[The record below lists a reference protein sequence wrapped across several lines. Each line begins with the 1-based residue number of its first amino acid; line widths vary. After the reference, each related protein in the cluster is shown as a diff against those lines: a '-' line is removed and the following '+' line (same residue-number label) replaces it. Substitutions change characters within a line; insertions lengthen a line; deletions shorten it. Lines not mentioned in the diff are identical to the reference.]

1 MTAGTYLSGRDAE
14 CAALDELLHATRQ
27 GESRVL
33 VIRGEPGVGKTALLD
48 YAIDSAREFRV
59 VRAVGVE
66 SEMELAFAGLQQ
78 LCAPLLGRLDR
89 LPEPQRKALRGAF
102 GLSGDE
108 TTRFLVA
115 LATLSLLSDA
125 AEERPLLCVVDDA
138 QWLDDAS
145 ALSLAFV
152 ARRLGAESIALVF
165 ASRGPSDQLRAL
177 PELVVGGLA
186 DENARALL
194 DSAVPGRLDE
204 QVRDRIIAEIRGNPL
219 ALLELP
225 RDLSAVELAGGFGRP
240 NPQPLTERIEQSF
253 LRRAGSL
260 PPQSQRLLLLAAAE
274 PRGDAALLWRAAE
287 RLGLGAD
294 ALVAARDAGL
304 IEVGAVVRFRHPLVR
319 SAIYWSAPRQARR
332 EVHGA
337 LAESTDQAIDPD
349 RRAWHMA
356 EATSEPDESI
366 AAELERSA
374 TRAQARGGLAA
385 AAAILERSAAL
396 TPEPARRVE
405 RTLASAE
412 AKLAAGAFE
421 AALGLLAT
429 AQAGPLDE
437 LQRARVDLLA
447 AEIAFGM
454 KHGNDAPA
462 LLLQAAKRLEPL
474 DVRRARETH
483 LSAISAAQF
492 AGRLARGDALGETA
506 AAARLAPAP
515 DTTRASDLLLDG
527 LAVRLTDGP
536 ADAAPILTAALEA
549 FLREDLPAEEGLRW
563 LWLAC
568 NVALDLWDDESWE
581 ALAARHLQL
590 ARDAGALTEL
600 PLALTS
606 RAVVHIFG
614 GELAVAASLTEETS
628 QVINA
633 TGSQLAPYGTL
644 QLAAWQGRELE
655 VQALIDA
662 VTKEV
667 APRGEGI
674 GLTVVDW
681 TRALVGN
688 SRGRYEEAQG
698 AAEDASREPRELSVS
713 ARALVELIE
722 AVSRTG
728 NAALGTN
735 ALERLSVSTRATGTD
750 WALGIE
756 ARCRALLSDG
766 DGAEGLYVE
775 ALERLGRTRVK
786 VEHARSHL
794 LYGEWLR
801 RGRRR
806 RDAREHLRTA
816 CDLFAAMGLEAFAER
831 ARRELRATGETA
843 RKRTPDIGGELTAQ
857 EALIAQLAREGHS
870 NPAIGAQ
877 LFISPR
883 TVEYHLHKVF
893 AKLDIDSRDKLRS
906 LSPTRL
912 EAPVQP
918 PRQPLAQR
926 RAPTTR

>member
-66 SEMELAFAGLQQ
+66 SEMELAFAGLHQ

-536 ADAAPILTAALEA
+536 ADAAAILTAALEA

-662 VTKEV
+662 VTQEV

-870 NPAIGAQ
+870 NAAIGAQ

>member
-1 MTAGTYLSGRDAE
+1 MAAGSHMSGRDAE

-27 GESRVL
+27 GESRAL
-33 VIRGEPGVGKTALLD
+33 VIRGEPGVGKTALLE
-48 YAIDSAREFRV
+48 YSIDSAPGFRV
-59 VRAVGVE
+59 ARAAGVE
-66 SEMELAFAGLQQ
+66 SEMELAFAGLHQ
-78 LCAPLLGRLDR
+78 LCAPLLDRLDR
-89 LPEPQRKALRGAF
+89 LPGPQRKALRGAF

-125 AEERPLLCVVDDA
+125 AEEHPLLCVVDDA

-152 ARRLGAESIALVF
+152 ARRLGAESIAIVF
-165 ASRGPSDQLRAL
+165 ATRGPSEELRAL

-186 DENARALL
+186 DYDARALL
-194 DSAVPGRLDE
+194 DSAVHGRLDE
-204 QVRDRIIAEIRGNPL
+204 QVRDRIVAETRGNPL

-225 RDLSAVELAGGFGRP
+225 RDLSAAELAGGFGHP
-240 NPQPLTERIEQSF
+240 DPQALTERIEQSF
-253 LRRAGSL
+253 LRRVESL
-260 PPQSQRLLLLAAAE
+260 PPQSQRLLLVAAAE
-274 PRGDAALLWRAAE
+274 PLGDAALLWRAAE
-287 RLGLGAD
+287 RLGIGAD
-294 ALVAARDAGL
+294 ALVAAKEAGL
-304 IEVGAVVRFRHPLVR
+304 IEAGALARFRHPLVR
-319 SAIYWSAPRQARR
+319 SAIYWSASPQARR
-332 EVHGA
+332 EVHRA
-337 LAESTDQAIDPD
+337 LAESTDQAVDPD
-349 RRAWHMA
+349 RRAWHIA
-356 EATSEPDESI
+356 EATLESDESI
-366 AAELERSA
+366 AAELEHSA
-374 TRAQARGGLAA
+374 IRAQARGGLAA
-385 AAAILERSAAL
+385 AAAILERSAVL

-405 RTLASAE
+405 RTLATAE
-412 AKLAAGAFE
+412 AKLAAGAFDS
-421 AALGLLAT
+421 ALGLLAT

-454 KHGNDAPA
+454 NHGNDAPA

-492 AGRLARGDALGETA
+492 AGRLAQGDALGETA
-506 AAARLAPAP
+506 GAARLAPAAE
-515 DTTRASDLLLDG
+515 TTRASDLLLDG

-536 ADAAPILTAALEA
+536 TDAAPILTAALKA
-549 FLREDLPAEEGLRW
+549 FLSEDLPTEEGLRW

-581 ALAARHLQL
+581 GLATRHVQL

-606 RAVVHIFG
+606 RASVHMFR
-614 GELAVAASLTEETS
+614 GELAVAASLTEETG

-633 TGSQLAPYGTL
+633 TGSQLAPYGAL
-644 QLAAWQGRELE
+644 VLAAWQGREAR

-662 VTKEV
+662 ITKEV
-667 APRGEGI
+667 ASRGEGI
-674 GLTVVDW
+674 GLTVIGW

-713 ARALVELIE
+713 ARALVERIE

-735 ALERLSVSTRATGTD
+735 ALERLSVSTRASGTD

-756 ARCRALLSDG
+756 ARCRALLSEVQ
-766 DGAEGLYVE
+766 ATEELYLE
-775 ALERLGRTRVK
+775 AIERLGRTRVK

-806 RDAREHLRTA
+806 LEAREHLRTA
-816 CDLFAAMGLEAFAER
+816 DDMFDAMGLEAFAER

-843 RKRTPDIGGELTAQ
+843 RKRTPDTGGELTAQ
-857 EALIAQLAREGHS
+857 EALIAQLARDGHS

-893 AKLDIDSRDKLRS
+893 VKLGINSRDQLRS
-906 LSPTRL
+906 LPPTQL

-918 PRQPLAQR
+918 AQQPSA
-926 RAPTTR
+926 

>member
-66 SEMELAFAGLQQ
+66 SEMELAFAGLHQ

-152 ARRLGAESIALVF
+152 ARRLGAESIALVL

-655 VQALIDA
+655 VQAMIDA

-667 APRGEGI
+667 AARGEGI

-681 TRALVGN
+681 TRALVCN

-698 AAEDASREPRELSVS
+698 AAGDASREPRELSVS

-918 PRQPLAQR
+918 PRQPLAHR